1 MKVDP
6 ERDEICVDAVPIPK
20 DNAKVYLMLNKPRGY
35 VTTLSDEKGRKTA
48 AELVAGCGARVW
60 PVGRLD
66 MYSEGLLLFT
76 NDGDFTQKLEH
87 PSGEMEKEYL
97 VRVERCDEAVLR
109 ALRGSIVLDG
119 QRLAPAQVRI
129 VREEKSSTLLSI
141 TIHEGKNRQIRRM
154 CELAGTRVLRL
165 KRIREGGI
173 ALGDL
178 KPGEW
183 RLLKKE
189 EISAVFSL

>member
-1 MKVDP
+1 M
-6 ERDEICVDAVPIPK
+6 PIPK

-48 AELVAGCGARVW
+48 AELVAGCGTRVW

-76 NDGDFTQKLEH
+76 NDGDFTQKLGH
-87 PSGEMEKEYL
+87 PSGDMEKEYL
-97 VRVERCDEAVLR
+97 VRVDRCDDAVLR
-109 ALRGSIVLDG
+109 TLRGTIVLDG
-119 QRLAPAQVRI
+119 QQLAPAQVRL
-129 VREEKSSTLLSI
+129 VRQEGSSVLLSI

-154 CELAGTRVLRL
+154 CEKAGVRVLRL
-165 KRIREGGI
+165 KRIREGGLE
-173 ALGDL
+173 LGNL

-183 RLLKKE
+183 RWLKKE
-189 EISAVFSL
+189 EISSIFSR